1 MNILDREVVDFIKSR
16 KGRAFGR
23 VVRSH
28 EAPVKLAAEQD
39 RKIAMVMGP
48 SGLASLNGTTED
60 FLISI
65 GYTHDYIRRQILEG
79 MHFYLIMFGFG
90 DGCDRALRPR
100 LATWENVLKE
110 CALAYPM
117 VAGAFEAAGTKE
129 TLMAMSFARAEELCG
144 FSLSEVDK
152 NGVDDPRFVSFD
164 RLAGSDMSPLMVRR
178 FLYHCCRIS
187 DLFSGDGWTRT
198 AAGKLGLKEY
208 VMPNMRIDQ
217 LAGHELLPLK

>member
-16 KGRAFGR
+16 RGRAFGR

-28 EAPVKLAAEQD
+28 DEPVKLAAEKD

-100 LATWENVLKE
+100 LATWDNVLRE
-110 CALAYPM
+110 CALAYPQ
-117 VAGAFEAAGTKE
+117 VGDIFEAPGTRAA
-129 TLMAMSFARAEELCG
+129 LLAMDFARAEELCG

-152 NGVDDPRFVSFD
+152 NGVDDPRFVSLE
-164 RLAGSDMSPLMVRR
+164 RLLGSDMSPLMVRR

-208 VMPNMRIDQ
+208 VMPNLRIDQ